1 MKPNPGKNLFI
12 DVDGEKWARYPIKTH
27 VIKPGENI
35 AEVVERYVKGLLRE
49 GDIVFV
55 SEKVVAISQGRAFP
69 IEEIKP
75 SFWAKFLSKFVTKS
89 PYGIGLGSPW
99 TMELAIREAG
109 LFRILLGAFVSALT
123 KPLGIRGLFYK
134 VVGKNIASIDGP
146 TPYTLPPYNR
156 YAKLPPK
163 DPDKVT
169 KEISSKINCRV
180 VIVDANDLG
189 VSVLGKSH
197 DDIKEDFVKKVFR
210 DNPIG
215 QSSEQTPICIVR
227 RVEDGGTP

>member
-1 MKPNPGKNLFI
+1 MYLKPNPGKRLYI
-12 DVDGEKWARYPIKTH
+12 DVDGEKWARYPVRTH
-27 VIKPGENI
+27 VIKPGEDI
-35 AEVVERYVKGLLRE
+35 VDVVLKYVSPYLQK

-69 IEEIKP
+69 INEIKP
-75 SFWAKFLSKFVTKS
+75 SPLATILSRFVRKT

-109 LFRILLGAFVSALT
+109 VLRILLASLVAAVT
-123 KPLGIRGLFYK
+123 KPFGIRGMFYR
-134 VVGKNIASIDGP
+134 VAGKNIASIDGP

-163 DPDKVT
+163 KPDEVAKRIANRLGC
-169 KEISSKINCRV
+169 KV

-189 VSVLGKSH
+189 VEALGISH
-197 DDIKEDFVKKVFR
+197 REISEKFVKGVFR
-210 DNPIG
+210 DNPLG
-215 QSSEQTPICIVR
+215 QESQQTPICIVR
-227 RVEDGGTP
+227 RVGK

>member
-12 DVDGEKWARYPIKTH
+12 DVDGERWARYPIKTH

-35 AEVVERYVKGLLRE
+35 SEVVERYVRGLLRE

-75 SFWAKFLSKFVTKS
+75 SFWANFLSKFVTKS

-163 DPDKVT
+163 DPDKVA
-169 KEISSKINCRV
+169 KEISGKINCRV

-197 DDIKEDFVKKVFR
+197 DDIKEDFAKKVFR
-210 DNPIG
+210 DNPLG